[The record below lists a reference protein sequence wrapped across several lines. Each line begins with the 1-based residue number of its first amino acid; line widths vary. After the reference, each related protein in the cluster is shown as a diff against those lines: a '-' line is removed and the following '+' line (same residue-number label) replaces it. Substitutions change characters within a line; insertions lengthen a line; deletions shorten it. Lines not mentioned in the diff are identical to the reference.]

1 MLFTREV
8 DYAIRTLRSL
18 KSGEK
23 YSVGMICDNEDI
35 PEAFTYKILKKL
47 QRADVISIT
56 RGMYGGYQLNKD
68 LSTVSLFD
76 IVVAI
81 DPEFIITSC
90 MKDEDSGFD
99 RFQEE
104 LYGLQDV
111 IVNRLE
117 QTSIKQ
123 IIG

>member
-47 QRADVISIT
+47 QKANVINIT
-56 RGMYGGYQLNKD
+56 RGIYGGYQLNKD
-68 LSTVSLFD
+68 LDDISLFD
-76 IVVAI
+76 IVIAI
-81 DPEFIITSC
+81 DPNFVITSY
-90 MKDEDSGFD
+90 MKDTGKDLC

-104 LYGLQDV
+104 LHGLQDV
-111 IVNRLE
+111 IVDRLE
-117 QTSIKQ
+117 QTSMRQ
-123 IIG
+123 ILG